1 MVPVTRN
8 TARPGARTLEGPGLA
23 HSAGLSDAEIEA
35 LEAEFPEGMSVQE
48 IVSAHL
54 ERGIRLTEATFR
66 KYVQLG
72 LLPQSV
78 RVGRKGKHRGSQGLY
93 PVSALRQLE
102 EIRRLMGRGF
112 TIEEI
117 QRDFL
122 FVRSDLEELRRSL
135 DRIHEAFEA
144 AIRAASEADVGAE
157 EGVEERAEDAGA
169 ICSRKRAEL
178 FEALS
183 EARSEGES
191 LFRRYEKLE
200 KQLTLRARMAKAVV

>member
-102 EIRRLMGRGF
+102 EIRRLMARGF

-122 FVRSDLEELRRSL
+122 FVRSDLEELRRGL
-135 DRIHEAFEA
+135 DRVSEAFSA
-144 AIRAASEADVGAE
+144 AINASEEAGNLESE
-157 EGVEERAEDAGA
+157 ELREELEAVKGEGETLLR
-169 ICSRKRAEL
+169 R
-178 FEALS
+178 FEAL
-183 EARSEGES
+183 E
-191 LFRRYEKLE
+191 RR
-200 KQLTLRARMAKAVV
+200 LTLRARMERAVV

>member
-1 MVPVTRN
+1 MIPATRKLP
-8 TARPGARTLEGPGLA
+8 RHLEGPGLA
-23 HSAGLSDAEIEA
+23 QAIGLSDADIDA
-35 LEAEFPEGMSVQE
+35 LEAEFAEGMSVQE
-48 IVSAHL
+48 IVSAHI

-102 EIRRLMGRGF
+102 EIRRLMARGF

-122 FVRSDLEELRRSL
+122 FVRSDLDELRRGI
-135 DRIHEAFEA
+135 DRIGEAFGSAIGARTDEGRELLDELSA
-144 AIRAASEADVGAE
+144 A
-157 EGVEERAEDAGA
+157 
-169 ICSRKRAEL
+169 K
-178 FEALS
+178 
-183 EARSEGES
+183 SEGES
-191 LFRRYEKLE
+191 LLRRFEALE
-200 KQLTLRARMAKAVV
+200 RRLTLRARMERAVV